1 MDFPKL
7 KLLNTNTVSVV
18 SVCTTSVHTQ
28 EHVALRGCGSPAIPM
43 GAISL
48 PLRVPGRKFST
59 ILWNQER
66 PPGAQEVKLDPEG

>member
-1 MDFPKL
+1 MWSLCAPQVL
-7 KLLNTNTVSVV
+7 PI
-18 SVCTTSVHTQ
+18 HTQ

-66 PPGAQEVKLDPEG
+66 PAGAQEVKLDPEG